1 MDLGLT
7 DKVAI
12 VTGSSRGLGLAA
24 AKALVAEGCKVCL
37 CARTESRLKL
47 AEREVAEHAASAS
60 QVFAV
65 AADVS
70 EERGAQAVVDATVAV
85 FGGLD
90 VLVNNVGL
98 GRGAGLLETADE
110 E

>member
-1 MDLGLT
+1 VNLGLT

-24 AKALVAEGCKVCL
+24 AKSLVAEGCKVCL
-37 CARTESRLKL
+37 CARTESRLKV
-47 AEREVAEHAASAS
+47 AEREVAQHAAAPS

-70 EERGAQAVVDATVAV
+70 EARGAQAVVDAAV
-85 FGGLD
+85 PSLA
-90 VLVNNVGL
+90 VSMCS
-98 GRGAGLLETADE
+98 
-110 E
+110 